1 MSAHSI
7 HSTGQMLYY
16 KHSTTRGTSGAP
28 LLLLDKNSTPA
39 NPKYSVIGVHVADSK
54 EREVNIGVLLHSL
67 SLAK

>member
-1 MSAHSI
+1 MSAYAI

-39 NPKYSVIGVHVADSK
+39 NPKYSVIGVHVAEMK
-54 EREVNIGVLLHSL
+54 EAEINIGVLLQSL
-67 SLAK
+67 SFAK